1 MIATSQFTI
10 SVIKDGVDG
19 ATIVENIVEY
29 CIYTSG
35 DIVPGSPL
43 TDSEG
48 NIIYDANGLVLTDGA
63 WSTTMP

>member
-1 MIATSQFTI
+1 MLATS
-10 SVIKDGVDG
+10 SVSIINVDDG
-19 ATIVENIVEY
+19 AKIVENIVEY

-35 DIVPGSPL
+35 DVVPGSPL
-43 TDSEG
+43 TDSDG